1 MGTDR
6 VLVEVGRSPTSI
18 NTTWEGN
25 SKASFC
31 DRAVVCLQFLW
42 LVHSEVCFLR
52 KVRCWLLIH
61 NMANPRRPYKVLDR
75 TRSLKKGVMAA
86 NLDELLEKSRTKLGY
101 DKDKQLLAVLEE
113 DGTEVEEDDYFQ
125 TLENN
130 TTLMLLYAGERWS
143 PFSSPDA
150 VDSAVGGGDN
160 MARLLCL
167 LTRLETEPGCIALM
181 GETDLELLA
190 EMETNS
196 LPPTFPRFDQRFLEH
211 LQAAADRHL
220 LEKGQIRDTL
230 GLLRIYQKSA
240 TRPGGSGDE
249 HEEKRKRA
257 RKGNK

>member
-1 MGTDR
+1 MGDR
-6 VLVEVGRSPTSI
+6 VLVEEGRSPTSI
-18 NTTWEGN
+18 NTTWKGN
-25 SKASFC
+25 SKASFF
-31 DRAVVCLQFLW
+31 DRAVVRLQFPW

-52 KVRCWLLIH
+52 TVKCWLLIH

-101 DKDKQLLAVLEE
+101 DKDKQLLAV
-113 DGTEVEEDDYFQ
+113 VEEDDYFQ
-125 TLENN
+125 TLESN

-150 VDSAVGGGDN
+150 VDSAVDGGDN

-240 TRPGGSGDE
+240 PRPGGGGDE